1 MPQGGSHLDAHATYG
16 LPEERLRMRGTRARA
31 GPRTGPAMRK
41 TAAHV
46 SKDGRVSGR
55 GPRRDANLNCVTI
68 ELAFKI
74 AFLPDQSRW
83 LIDSMVSV

>member
-1 MPQGGSHLDAHATYG
+1 
-16 LPEERLRMRGTRARA
+16 
-31 GPRTGPAMRK
+31 MRK
-41 TAAHV
+41 AAAHV
-46 SKDGRVSGR
+46 PKDGSVKGR